1 MTERIAPAPAAPR
14 PRLSPPV
21 RGILLMVVSTLCFG
35 MMHASI
41 RVMPGTLHGFEKAF
55 FRNLFGVLVLLP
67 WFMRLGMAPLRT
79 QRFRLHAVRGVFNA
93 GSTLLFFAGI
103 SLTPLAQVAAIGF
116 TAPLFATI
124 LAVFVLKEPSRLRR
138 WIVMAC
144 GLAGTLILLRPGF
157 RDLGTGPLL
166 LLGAAVLW
174 AFALVDI
181 RVLSRTDSSITIT
194 LYMSVFLTPLTLLA
208 SLPVWQWPMGVE
220 WVWLVGIGLLGN
232 LGQIA
237 LSQSLKEAEA
247 SVVLP
252 FDFLKLIWGTLFGYL
267 AFTEIPDLWTWV
279 GGLAIFASTTYL
291 TVRESR

>member
-1 MTERIAPAPAAPR
+1 MTERIAPAPPAAR

-79 QRFRLHAVRGVFNA
+79 QRFRLHAMRGVFNA